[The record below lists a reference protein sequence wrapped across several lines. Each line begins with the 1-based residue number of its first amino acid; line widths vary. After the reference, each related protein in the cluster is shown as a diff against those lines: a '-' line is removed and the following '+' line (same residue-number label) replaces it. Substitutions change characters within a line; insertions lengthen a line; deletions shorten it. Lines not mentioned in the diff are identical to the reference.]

1 MRYFTLSIF
10 IAISLSLYSQNTNK
24 RIRHISE
31 PVIEKSIVSRYTDSL
46 RLYKSH
52 QDSILKEEMSLR
64 DSLPYQP
71 VTKANPRFFRLFSPL
86 YFYPE
91 LARRQFS
98 FSPDEIYKS
107 KDMRII
113 DRTLM
118 NVYIQHPEFVKGVSD
133 SYGLDATSA
142 LAGVDKKI
150 ETVPTEGA
158 VVTPKAEEKGFKPIE
173 LVIRKPNF
181 WHLSGDFFFQTMQ
194 NYYSK
199 NWYQGGES
207 NYSLIGRTTLRAN
220 YNNKQKIKWDNTLEM
235 QLGFQTNKSDT
246 VHSVKTST
254 DLLRY
259 TGKFGVQATKKW
271 YYTLQLV
278 ASSQFMR
285 SYASNSNK
293 VNSDFLSPLN
303 VNISIGMDY
312 NMSWFKNKLTGSIHL
327 APLAFDYK
335 YVDRVNL
342 APKNGIDE
350 GRHSKCNYGST
361 LTFNGKWVIT
371 DNIIWN
377 TRLYGFTSYKFTD
390 VQWENTFNLK
400 ISKLI
405 SMSIY
410 VYPRFEDSNIK
421 RKDESLGYFQLK
433 EYTSVGLTYSF

>member
-1 MRYFTLSIF
+1 
-10 IAISLSLYSQNTNK
+10 
-24 RIRHISE
+24 
-31 PVIEKSIVSRYTDSL
+31 
-46 RLYKSH
+46 
-52 QDSILKEEMSLR
+52 
-64 DSLPYQP
+64 
-71 VTKANPRFFRLFSPL
+71 
-86 YFYPE
+86 
-91 LARRQFS
+91 
-98 FSPDEIYKS
+98 
-107 KDMRII
+107 
-113 DRTLM
+113 
-118 NVYIQHPEFVKGVSD
+118 
-133 SYGLDATSA
+133 
-142 LAGVDKKI
+142 
-150 ETVPTEGA
+150 
-158 VVTPKAEEKGFKPIE
+158 
-173 LVIRKPNF
+173 
-181 WHLSGDFFFQTMQ
+181 
-194 NYYSK
+194 
-199 NWYQGGES
+199 
-207 NYSLIGRTTLRAN
+207 
-220 YNNKQKIKWDNTLEM
+220 
-235 QLGFQTNKSDT
+235 
-246 VHSVKTST
+246 
-254 DLLRY
+254 
-259 TGKFGVQATKKW
+259 
-271 YYTLQLV
+271 
-278 ASSQFMR
+278 MR

-350 GRHSKCNYGST
+350 GHHSKCNYGST